1 MKDVFIYDL
10 RRTPVAPE
18 GGALAEVLP
27 SRLVGALLRG
37 MAEPIKGKTID
48 ALVLGGD
55 GASETPRHALACAD
69 LMARMGAWQLQQGG
83 VSSMAALRQ
92 AVQAVCAGD
101 LDLAIAGGYQVANA
115 QRAASALD
123 MLVAIAHPVLP
134 ARTAADAA
142 AQRQGLDI
150 KALDSWVAS
159 SREALRGE
167 GCADVVL
174 PVRDINGL
182 TVLAEDQCPGAP
194 APDFDPE
201 NLAATAA
208 IHLRPDLPAPPRLH
222 HTAHLAAPV
231 DGACLLLL
239 GSAEAGAQAG
249 VAHRA
254 VVRGHAAVCEGA
266 AAGPAA
272 VTTAVR
278 RVLQQ
283 AGWRADELDRL
294 EVHDAQ
300 AVSAP
305 LTSAVLGVP
314 LERINRL
321 GGALVRGDMGAAAG
335 AACVV
340 HLLAELDRSHTQRG
354 VAAIA
359 DAEGNAVA
367 IAFERKATP

>member
-1 MKDVFIYDL
+1 MQDVFIYDL

-27 SRLVGALLRG
+27 SRLVGALLREIAAP
-37 MAEPIKGKTID
+37 MKGKTID

-55 GASETPRHALACAD
+55 GASETPRHALASAGLVTRD
-69 LMARMGAWQLQQGG
+69 GAWQLQQGG

-92 AVQAVCAGD
+92 AAQSVAAGD
-101 LDLAIAGGYQVANA
+101 LDLAIAGGYHVANA
-115 QRAASALD
+115 QRPASAFDL
-123 MLVAIAHPVLP
+123 LVAIAHPVLP
-134 ARTAADAA
+134 ARTAADVA
-142 AQRQGLDI
+142 AQRQGLDTQ
-150 KALDSWVAS
+150 ALDAWAAC
-159 SREALRGE
+159 SREALHGA
-167 GCADVVL
+167 GHADVEV

-182 TVLAEDQCPGAP
+182 SVLAEDHSTGTPP
-194 APDFDPE
+194 SDPDPQ
-201 NLAATAA
+201 NYAATAA
-208 IHLRPDLPAPPRLH
+208 SHLHADLPAPPRVH
-222 HTAHLAAPV
+222 HAAHLAAPV

-239 GSAEAGAQAG
+239 GSADAGAQAG
-249 VAHRA
+249 LAPRA
-254 VVRGHAAVCEGA
+254 RVSGHAAVCEGA

-272 VTTAVR
+272 VATAVR

-294 EVHDAQ
+294 EIHDAQ

-305 LTSAVLGVP
+305 LASAMLGVP

-335 AACVV
+335 AACLAR
-340 HLLAELDRSHTQRG
+340 LLVALEHSHTQRG

-359 DAEGNAVA
+359 DAAGNAIA
-367 IAFERKATP
+367 IALECKATT